1 MLFQKQYFREVY
13 DGTGGMAATSEL
25 KKTDITHLQR
35 GDIVH
40 LECQVQRYDPNK
52 SGSWNEWRVSFQLVS
67 IIRVFGATSTFPV
80 ENESGMEDNDLEQ
93 EDASVFAA
101 TM

>member
-1 MLFQKQYFREVY
+1 MY
-13 DGTGGMAATSEL
+13 DGTNGMAATSEM

-52 SGSWNEWRVSFQLVS
+52 SGNWNEWRVSFQLVT
-67 IIRVFGATSTFPV
+67 IIRIFGATSNFPV
-80 ENESGMEDNDLEQ
+80 ENESDVEDNNLEE
-93 EDASVFAA
+93 EDASVYASVN
-101 TM
+101 